1 MGDRYMRQLRNYTEE
16 AVKVYLDKWYEQMD
30 VCQCEICRLDV
41 MALMLN
47 NMSPNY
53 VVTDQGALYAQMSDF
68 DPQYKADLVTAM
80 GFAIEKVKF
89 RPRHERAKEE
99 MEREAAAAAATAS
112 AG

>member
-1 MGDRYMRQLRNYTEE
+1 MRQLRNYTEE
-16 AVKVYLDKWYEQMD
+16 AVRVYIDRVYSEME

-47 NMSPNY
+47 ALEPNY

-80 GFAIEKVKF
+80 GAAITKVTN
-89 RPRHERAKEE
+89 RPRHERA
-99 MEREAAAAAATAS
+99 AQ
-112 AG
+112 